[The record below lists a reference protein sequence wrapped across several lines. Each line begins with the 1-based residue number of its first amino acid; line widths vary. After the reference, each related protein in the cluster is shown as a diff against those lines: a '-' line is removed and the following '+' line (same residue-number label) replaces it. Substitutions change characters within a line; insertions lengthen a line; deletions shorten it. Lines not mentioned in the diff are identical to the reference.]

1 MGALFGGRQPHYQSI
16 VVGGVTQLPDID
28 RISKFKAMLD
38 EVGDFV
44 RNIYIPD
51 VLILAAGP
59 LLSFAQSG
67 IGSGHENYLSYGGFE
82 LDESGDVKLFR
93 QGAILNGKLDRV
105 SDFDP
110 EKIDESTE
118 FSWYRS
124 PGAGEQR
131 EGSSIFNLQKDEAYS
146 FVKAP
151 RYEGKA
157 VEVGPLARLLIARE
171 ENLLKLINDRGLKV
185 GAFLRHVARALE
197 AGILVEQMYVWLDEL
212 SEAMVRPGFKIHN
225 ERLSHLGE
233 NAEGA
238 AYLEGPQGALY
249 HRIMV
254 KDGKIDD
261 YQIIDA
267 STWNASPRD
276 ENGLRG
282 QLEEALIGTPVPDAD
297 NPINVLRVVR
307 SFNPCLACAVHMLK
321 IDSRK

>member
-1 MGALFGGRQPHYQSI
+1 
-16 VVGGVTQLPDID
+16 
-28 RISKFKAMLD
+28 
-38 EVGDFV
+38 
-44 RNIYIPD
+44 
-51 VLILAAGP
+51 
-59 LLSFAQSG
+59 
-67 IGSGHENYLSYGGFE
+67 
-82 LDESGDVKLFR
+82 
-93 QGAILNGKLDRV
+93 
-105 SDFDP
+105 
-110 EKIDESTE
+110 
-118 FSWYRS
+118 
-124 PGAGEQR
+124 
-131 EGSSIFNLQKDEAYS
+131 
-146 FVKAP
+146 
-151 RYEGKA
+151 
-157 VEVGPLARLLIARE
+157 
-171 ENLLKLINDRGLKV
+171 
-185 GAFLRHVARALE
+185 
-197 AGILVEQMYVWLDEL
+197 
-212 SEAMVRPGFKIHN
+212 MVRPGFKIHN